1 MKLITKFRVACRH
14 KLESIWYGL
23 WQRSDVGFRRMCV
36 LASLHA
42 QLVECHSSDQCAIVR
57 LNERM
62 NLVTDA
68 NAMKIPTLF
77 AGVIWKTLPTVDRLD
92 LNSER
97 IVQRIKRLTP
107 CWLHYGSDA
116 KLESDIKSL
125 LGFCT
130 EVRATN

>member
-1 MKLITKFRVACRH
+1 M
-14 KLESIWYGL
+14 LESFWYGM

-42 QLVECHSSDQCAIVR
+42 QLVECNSGDCHAIGL

-62 NLVTDA
+62 NLVADA

-77 AGVIWKTLPTVDRLD
+77 AGVIWKTLPTVDKLD
-92 LNSER
+92 LTSER

-107 CWLHYGSDA
+107 CWLHYGTD
-116 KLESDIKSL
+116 ERFEMDIRSL

-130 EVRATN
+130 EVRTIQ